1 MRDVLSGCGESNVS
15 QKAAWARPHAGAPG
29 AVVDVLGVVE
39 VEVVPGEVVDVGG
52 ELLVVDEVLEGAPDV
67 LVLGDVVE
75 DVEGASDVV
84 VDSSAVVELV
94 DDDVT
99 SVVEELSAP
108 QLPAGGWL

>member
-1 MRDVLSGCGESNVS
+1 MVV
-15 QKAAWARPHAGAPG
+15 P
-29 AVVDVLGVVE
+29 AVV
-39 VEVVPGEVVDVGG
+39 GG
-52 ELLVVDEVLEGAPDV
+52 A

-75 DVEGASDVV
+75 DVEGASVV
-84 VDSSAVVELV
+84 VADSGAVVVELV